1 MRNKKLSAVA
11 LSALTALTMT
21 SALPMTA
28 NAENPIVQTSFTPD
42 PAPVVIGDELY
53 VFTGCDRDGNN
64 DFYYMTGW
72 QCFSTK
78 DMQNWTDHGRILE
91 DESFSW

>member
-28 NAENPIVQTSFTPD
+28 TAENPIVQTSFTPD
-42 PAPVVIGDELY
+42 PAPVVIGDEL
-53 VFTGCDRDGNN
+53 
-64 DFYYMTGW
+64 
-72 QCFSTK
+72 
-78 DMQNWTDHGRILE
+78 
-91 DESFSW
+91 